1 MKLKVM
7 LSVLLVIFSLALF
20 SQTARH
26 QFINFDDPGYVL
38 KNPVVRNGLTFSGVV
53 WAFTSTAMSNWHP
66 VTWLSHML
74 DVQMFGLDPTGHHL
88 TSVLLHAIAAL
99 LLFLFL
105 EGITGFLWRSFIVAL
120 LFAVHPLHVESV
132 AWVAERKDV
141 LSCIFWSLTL
151 IFYAAYVKKPGASF
165 YILSL
170 LMFFLGLMSKPML
183 VTIPVIMLLLDYWP
197 LNRFPSK
204 VPYPL
209 EGEAQGGGEVAD
221 GQTRLHA
228 PEILLLL
235 KEKIPFFLL
244 SVLSAIVTIYGQHKG
259 GAMATLVKVPVA
271 ARIENALISYI
282 KYIALMF
289 WPHDL
294 AILYPFP
301 KDISFWQAGGSAI
314 LLALITFAVI
324 RYRTKFP
331 YLVTGWFWY
340 LVALIPVIGLVQVG
354 GQALA
359 DRYTYIPYTG
369 LFIILCWLLPDLMGK
384 WRYRTVAL
392 GALSVAAI
400 LISSIITWRQVTY
413 WKDDISLYRHT
424 LAVTTDNYLILN
436 NYGIAL
442 DQRGDLTGA
451 YGMFQETIRVNPRSA
466 MAYNNLGAL
475 YVRWGNFADAANC
488 YSRALEISPNYPFA
502 RSGLGKALAGMG
514 RVDEAIWQY
523 EQALSLDTT
532 LAETQLNLAI
542 LLMKKGDSEKGM
554 THYSIALQ
562 LNPTSAKAPINM
574 GTELASQGRLA
585 EALEY
590 FNHALSLEPDSV
602 EAHFNRGVTLAKM
615 GRKEE
620 AREEFARVL
629 QIMPESVGAKQWLE
643 KLGP

>member
-1 MKLKVM
+1 MKLKVI
-7 LSVLLVIFSLALF
+7 LSVVLVAITLALF
-20 SQTARH
+20 SQTANH

-38 KNPVVRNGLTFSGVV
+38 KNPVVRNGLTTSGIA

-66 VTWLSHML
+66 VTWMSHML
-74 DVQMFGLDPTGHHL
+74 DVQMFGLDPAGHHL
-88 TSVLLHAIAAL
+88 TSVLLHAMAAL

-120 LFAVHPLHVESV
+120 LFAIHPLHVESV
-132 AWVAERKDV
+132 AWVAERKDL

-170 LMFFLGLMSKPML
+170 FMFILGLMSKPML
-183 VTIPVIMLLLDYWP
+183 VTLPVIMLFLDYWP
-197 LNRFPSK
+197 LNRLAGEGK
-204 VPYPL
+204 TWKNIIPL
-209 EGEAQGGGEVAD
+209 I
-221 GQTRLHA
+221 R
-228 PEILLLL
+228 
-235 KEKIPFFLL
+235 EKIPFFILTL
-244 SVLSAIVTIYGQHKG
+244 ASSAITIYGQHKG
-259 GAMATLVKVPVA
+259 GAMATLVKVPLA
-271 ARIENALISYI
+271 ARVENALISYI

-301 KDISFWQAGGSAI
+301 KQISFWQAGGSAI
-314 LLALITFAVI
+314 LLALISFAVI
-324 RYRTKFP
+324 SYRTKFP

-369 LFIILCWLLPDLMGK
+369 LFILCCWLLPDLMGK
-384 WRYRTVAL
+384 WRYRTLTLGSL
-392 GALSVAAI
+392 GAAAI
-400 LISSIITWRQVTY
+400 LILSIVTWRQIPY
-413 WKDDISLYRHT
+413 WKDDIALYRHT

-442 DQRGDLTGA
+442 DQRGDLAGA

-475 YVRWGNFADAANC
+475 YLRWGNFASAANC
-488 YSRALEISPNYPFA
+488 YNKALEISPNYPFA
-502 RSGLGKALAGMG
+502 RAGLGKALAGMG

-523 EQALSLDTT
+523 EQALNLDPT
-532 LAETQLNLAI
+532 LAETHLNLSV
-542 LLMKKGDSEKGM
+542 LLMKIGEREKGM
-554 THYSIALQ
+554 AHYGIALQ

-574 GTELASQGRLA
+574 GSELAAEGRLE

-590 FNHALSLEPDSV
+590 FDHALSLDPYSV
-602 EAHFNRGVTLAKM
+602 EAHFNRGVALAKL

-620 AREEFARVL
+620 AREEFIRVL
-629 QIMPESVGAKQWLE
+629 QIMPESVGARKWLE
-643 KLGP
+643 KLDR

>member
-1 MKLKVM
+1 MKLKVI
-7 LSVLLVIFSLALF
+7 LSAVLVVFTLAIF
-20 SQTARH
+20 SQTANH

-38 KNPVVRNGLTFSGVV
+38 KNPVVRNGLTTSGIA

-74 DVQMFGLDPTGHHL
+74 DVQLFGLDPAGHHL
-88 TSVLLHAIAAL
+88 TSVLLHAMAAL

-105 EGITGFLWRSFIVAL
+105 EGITGSLWRSFIVSL

-151 IFYAAYVKKPGASF
+151 IFYAAYAKKPGPLF

-170 LMFFLGLMSKPML
+170 LMFILGLMSKPML
-183 VTIPVIMLLLDYWP
+183 VTLPVIMLLLDYWP

-204 VPYPL
+204 VPSPL
-209 EGEAQGGGEVAD
+209 VGEGQGGGEVAD
-221 GQTRLHA
+221 GQARVPA
-228 PEILLLL
+228 PTILLLL

-259 GAMATLVKVPVA
+259 GAMATLVKVPLA
-271 ARIENALISYI
+271 ARVENALISYI

-289 WPHDL
+289 WPNDL

-301 KDISFWQAGGSAI
+301 KHISFWQAAGSAVLI
-314 LLALITFAVI
+314 AVITFAVI
-324 RYRTKFP
+324 RYRNRFS

-369 LFIILCWLLPDLMGK
+369 LFIILCWLLPDLMSR
-384 WRYRTVAL
+384 WHYRTIAL
-392 GALSVAAI
+392 GSLSVAAI
-400 LISSIITWRQVTY
+400 LILTIVTWHQIAY
-413 WKDDISLYRHT
+413 WKDDISLYQHT

-442 DQRGDLTGA
+442 DQRGDLAGA
-451 YGMFQETIRVNPRSA
+451 YDMFQETIRVYPRSA

-488 YSRALEISPNYPFA
+488 YSKALEISPSYPFA
-502 RSGLGKALAGMG
+502 RSGLGKALAGLG
-514 RVDEAIWQY
+514 RVDEAIWQF
-523 EQALSLDTT
+523 EQALSLDPN
-532 LAETQLNLAI
+532 LAETHLNLA
-542 LLMKKGDSEKGM
+542 LLMMKKGEREKAM
-554 THYSIALQ
+554 MHYGAAVQ

-574 GTELASQGRLA
+574 GSELAAEGRLG

-590 FNHALSLEPDSV
+590 FNLALSLEPDSI
-602 EAHFNRGVTLAKM
+602 EAHFNRGVALAKL

-620 AREEFARVL
+620 AREEFTRVL
-629 QIMPESVGAKQWLE
+629 QVMPESVGARQWLE
-643 KLGP
+643 KLDR